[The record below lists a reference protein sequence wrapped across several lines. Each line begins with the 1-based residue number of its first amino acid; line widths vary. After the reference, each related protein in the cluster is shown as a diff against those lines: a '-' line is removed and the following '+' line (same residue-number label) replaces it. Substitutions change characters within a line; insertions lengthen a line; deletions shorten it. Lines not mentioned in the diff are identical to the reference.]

1 MRKVVSAIGIM
12 IIVASVVEIIISLFY
27 NAGGYFG
34 LDMYIISGLAG
45 VGLIYLANSSSKAAR
60 KVIIGIGIFFLIY
73 AITSV
78 MDDTP
83 TWDAF
88 IIGGVIGAAMLFL
101 AYSISKEEELKE
113 FEYNQ
118 FAENA
123 MRDFNRAKHAGG
135 YALQDA
141 AENVIATAI
150 HAFKYRHTAARDKL
164 FRFCRDNDW
173 YVYKGHLYSYGKT
186 MADIILEEEHTI
198 NEQFQRRVSGYR

>member
-1 MRKVVSAIGIM
+1 MRKVVSEIGIM

-88 IIGGVIGAAMLFL
+88 IIGGVIGAAMLLL
-101 AYSISKEEELKE
+101 AHSISKEMELKE
-113 FEYNQ
+113 FENNQ
-118 FAENA
+118 YAENLIKA
-123 MRDFNRAKHAGG
+123 FNKAKKIGD
-135 YALQDA
+135 YELEDA
-141 AENVIATAI
+141 AENIIAETLR
-150 HAFKYRHTAARDKL
+150 AFKEGNYSIADKL
-164 FRFCRDNDW
+164 FSFCLDNDW
-173 YVYKGHLYSYGKT
+173 YVYKGRLYSHRKT
-186 MADIILEEEHTI
+186 MSEIIAEEEQRI
-198 NEQFQRRVSGYR
+198 IDDFQRRVSGYR